1 MIPERDV
8 LLTKFEVENRRRLAA
23 EERAAREARRAR
35 ATRRSEQTEREQQPH
50 GRFGW
55 LRRLAGARN

>member
-8 LLTKFEVENRRRLAA
+8 LLTRFEVENRRRMAA

-35 ATRRSEQTEREQQPH
+35 TTRRAEQVERKQNG